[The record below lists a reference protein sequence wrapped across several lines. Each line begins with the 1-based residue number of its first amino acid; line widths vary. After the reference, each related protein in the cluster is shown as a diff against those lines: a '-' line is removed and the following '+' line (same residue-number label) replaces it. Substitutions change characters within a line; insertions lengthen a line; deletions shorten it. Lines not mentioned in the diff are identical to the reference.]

1 MSDEI
6 DRFDRLADALC
17 EAEAVFRNTGFTAT
31 AFVELPRSIFFGY
44 GKVAGAWSLYI
55 LRNEAEE
62 RIPLN
67 AANLNE
73 RCEAAH
79 ALPALFEALRAAQR
93 DQTKAVETAAQ
104 KAEEFAAYIQRWLAK
119 GGLL

>member
-1 MSDEI
+1 MSNDEN
-6 DRFDRLADALC
+6 RFDRLADALC

-31 AFVELPRSIFFGY
+31 AFVELACHAFFGY
-44 GKVAGAWSLYI
+44 GKAAGAWSLYI
-55 LRNEAEE
+55 LRNEVEG

-104 KAEEFAAYIQRWLAK
+104 KAEDFADDILKWLAN